1 MAARM
6 WGEIGMRLSHHRR
19 RLNISVEEMS
29 EYLGVLP
36 EQIYR
41 YERGYELP
49 TELEMLMISEK
60 FKVHYN
66 KLIFGRDGK
75 PQ

>member
-1 MAARM
+1 MAGRIY
-6 WGEIGMRLSHHRR
+6 GEIRMRLSHHRR
-19 RLNISVEEMS
+19 RLNINKEEMI

>member
-1 MAARM
+1 MAARIY
-6 WGEIGMRLSHHRR
+6 GEIGMRLSHHRR

-49 TELEMLMISEK
+49 KEEMLMISEK

>member
-1 MAARM
+1 MATRIY
-6 WGEIGMRLSHHRR
+6 GEIGMRLSNHRR

-49 TELEMLMISEK
+49 KEEEMLMISEK
-60 FKVHYN
+60 FNIHYN

>member
-1 MAARM
+1 MAARIY
-6 WGEIGMRLSHHRR
+6 GEIGMRLSHHRR

-29 EYLGVLP
+29 EYLGILP

-49 TELEMLMISEK
+49 TELEMLKMSEK
-60 FKVHYN
+60 FKVHYDN
-66 KLIFGRDGK
+66 LIFGRGGK
-75 PQ
+75 PK

>member
-29 EYLGVLP
+29 EYLGILP

-41 YERGYELP
+41 YERRYELP
-49 TELEMLMISEK
+49 TELEMLKISEK
-60 FKVHYN
+60 FNIHYN